1 MVQKQPS
8 VKRKRVIIFYSF
20 NLNIGINTR
29 FLLPNKMEGFGW
41 YTYEITKRL
50 VENHPEHTFYFFF
63 DRPFDKQFIFGE
75 NVVPVVL
82 NPPARHPILFY
93 VYFEF
98 AITKA
103 LKKYKIDVFF
113 SPDGYLSL
121 RTKTPQIGVIH
132 DLNFEHYPEDIPTFA
147 RYYLKH
153 FFPKFAKK
161 ATKII
166 TVSNYSKSDL
176 IKTYQIPSE
185 KITVAY
191 NDASADFQ
199 PLTQVQIEEV
209 RAKYTDGKPYF
220 LFVGALHPRK
230 NIQRLITAFSEFVL
244 QTQSTTQL
252 VLVGSSLWGETDYLK
267 NIPQKIREQI
277 RFIGYQQ
284 KEDLVKITAAAHMLT
299 YIPYFEGFG
308 IPLVEAM
315 RCGVPILTSNVSSLP
330 EVLGNAG
337 LICNPFDIDSIVH
350 QMINFESNITLQHEL
365 KQLAL
370 ERAKTFSWDQ
380 SAGIVWEEIEKLF

>member
-1 MVQKQPS
+1 
-8 VKRKRVIIFYSF
+8 
-20 NLNIGINTR
+20 
-29 FLLPNKMEGFGW
+29 MEGFGW

-63 DRPFDKQFIFGE
+63 DRPFDKQFVFGE
-75 NVVPVVL
+75 NVIPVVL

-93 VYFEF
+93 LYFEF

-199 PLTQVQIEEV
+199 PLTQVQLEGV

-230 NIQRLITAFSEFVL
+230 NIQRLIKAFSEFVL

-252 VLVGSSLWGETDYLK
+252 VLVGSSLWGQTDYLK
-267 NIPQKIREQI
+267 NIPQKTRKQI
-277 RFIGYQQ
+277 HFIGYQQ
-284 KEDLVKITAAAHMLT
+284 KEDLVKITAAAQMLT

-330 EVLGNAG
+330 EILGNAG